1 MAEILGMA
9 GVFGFIDDRG
19 GLIIAR
25 KAGGEAEIL
34 TLAVAPGS
42 RRLGIAR
49 ALVEQAASA
58 AGDVTWFLEVAAG
71 NTPAL
76 ALYGRLGFA
85 ECGRRHDYY
94 SKGQDALTLR
104 R

>member
-34 TLAVAPGS
+34 TLAVVPGS

-49 ALVEQAASA
+49 ALVERVALA

-76 ALYGRLGFA
+76 ALYGHLGFT
-85 ECGRRHDYY
+85 ECGRRRDYY
-94 SKGQDALTLR
+94 GQGQDALTLR